1 VSTAQYEAR
10 QSRTYDI
17 AITVGLIAYGVIHLL
32 IAWLALQLAWG
43 ESSQEASEH
52 GALAELAG
60 KPLGGVLLWTIA
72 IGLFALVVWQ
82 ALLLAYVELK
92 PDRLASSAGR
102 AVAYLGLGAVAVKVA
117 LGDGGSGSGQQRTI
131 SARLMEHGL
140 GRALVVAIGVGIVAI
155 GAYHIYKSITTKFRE
170 DLVGGVSDLTIALG
184 RIGFAAKGVAFMA
197 VGALF
202 GWARS
207 TTTRRRPAVWTRRCG
222 RSRSSRSDP
231 SCSPS
236 WRSASPPSACTPS
249 PGPATPSTD
258 ANRWSPDRHVP
269 AT

>member
-102 AVAYLGLGAVAVKVA
+102 AIAYLGLGALAVKVA
-117 LGDGGSGSGQQRTI
+117 LGEGGSGSGQQRTI

-155 GAYHIYKSITTKFRE
+155 GVYHIYKSITTKFRE

-202 GWARS
+202 GWAAIDYDPEKAGGLDAALRTIKEQPFGS
-207 TTTRRRPAVWTRRCG
+207 VLLTVLAIGIAAFGVYAFAW
-222 RSRSSRSDP
+222 SRN
-231 SCSPS
+231 
-236 WRSASPPSACTPS
+236 AK
-249 PGPATPSTD
+249 
-258 ANRWSPDRHVP
+258 H
-269 AT
+269 